1 MHVVAY
7 VLAVS
12 LFSLALAYAVSSR
25 KCRRVAATVVRPLL
39 LVLFADAQRWAR
51 RLQDSRRPAQLTQ
64 RAKQRVASGKAAPSG
79 GSAGIGQSGPSS
91 PSAKALGALDATTSH
106 VAHLVGVLH
115 AAAASNDDIAQA
127 LQLTELATGL
137 QRETDS
143 ECASLETALS
153 KIEADCED
161 QLVELYLEVTCLE
174 EEAKQRLRAAVAEQ
188 HARAAK
194 RLRAA
199 ASRALA
205 RVATL
210 PPGVVDVRSLNPP
223 EEDADWNAVH
233 PIGAD
238 SILRFRGGAAL
249 APVSEHPVDDDALAA
264 PPGTP
269 PSPSVAA
276 AAAVKAGGGA
286 LLMRASEVLR
296 LRRGL
301 PASSTLPPGGG
312 SVARGLFPK
321 GMTAGGHTAPLSPA
335 ASTGAD
341 ITSDD
346 SDADVAS

>member
-7 VLAVS
+7 VFAVS

-64 RAKQRVASGKAAPSG
+64 RAKQRVASGKAGPT
-79 GSAGIGQSGPSS
+79 IGQSGPSS

-127 LQLTELATGL
+127 LQLTELATAL

-210 PPGVVDVRSLNPP
+210 PPGIVDVRSLNPP
-223 EEDADWNAVH
+223 EEDADWNAAQT
-233 PIGAD
+233 IG
-238 SILRFRGGAAL
+238 SVLGLRDGAAL

-301 PASSTLPPGGG
+301 PASSALPPGGG

-321 GMTAGGHTAPLSPA
+321 GDMTAGGRTAPLSPA

-341 ITSDD
+341 DSDD

>member
-1 MHVVAY
+1 
-7 VLAVS
+7 
-12 LFSLALAYAVSSR
+12 
-25 KCRRVAATVVRPLL
+25 
-39 LVLFADAQRWAR
+39 
-51 RLQDSRRPAQLTQ
+51 
-64 RAKQRVASGKAAPSG
+64 
-79 GSAGIGQSGPSS
+79 
-91 PSAKALGALDATTSH
+91 LGALDATTSH

-115 AAAASNDDIAQA
+115 AAAASNDDVAQA
-127 LQLTELATGL
+127 SQLTELATAL
-137 QRETDS
+137 QRESDS

-188 HARAAK
+188 HARAAR

-199 ASRALA
+199 ASRALS

-210 PPGVVDVRSLNPP
+210 PPGIVDVRSLNPP
-223 EEDADWNAVH
+223 EEDADWNAAQT
-233 PIGAD
+233 IG
-238 SILRFRGGAAL
+238 SVLGFRDGAAL

-276 AAAVKAGGGA
+276 AAAVKAGGDA

-301 PASSTLPPGGG
+301 PASSTLLPGGG

-321 GMTAGGHTAPLSPA
+321 GDMTAGGRTAPLSPA

-341 ITSDD
+341 DSDD